1 MKTFEEIKPLLNE
14 EMKETLMEVGF
25 NYLQAQK
32 LKGVDSE

>member
-25 NYLQAQK
+25 NYLQA
-32 LKGVDSE
+32 LKGGETNE